1 MLKNTASQ
9 NIAFLL
15 IDASDGSALT
25 GATVSGYVTK
35 DGGSQAGA
43 AGTISEKANGVY
55 NYAPTQ
61 AETDADSISFL
72 FTATGA
78 IPVNLQVFTIDVAL
92 FKADVS
98 ALATAASIAALNNLS
113 SAQAQSAAAAA
124 LAAYDPPTKAE
135 LDAAVSGVTVTG
147 ISSAAIDS
155 ILDEPITEPAGVFT
169 WAGATLRNII
179 GWLGALNR
187 NKLTQ
192 TSSVQTLRNDADD
205 ASIAT
210 ADLSDDGTTATRG
223 EWE

>member
-1 MLKNTASQ
+1 MLKNTANQ
-9 NIAFLL
+9 YITFGLV
-15 IDASDGSALT
+15 DASDGSELT
-25 GATVSGYVTK
+25 GASPSIYITK
-35 DGGSQAGA
+35 DDGSQAAGA
-43 AGTISEKANGVY
+43 GSVTEKGNGQY
-55 NYAPTQ
+55 HYAFTQ
-61 AETDADSISFL
+61 AETNADMVGFL
-72 FTATGA
+72 ATATGA
-78 IPVNLQVFTIDVAL
+78 VMVPMTIYPLDVDL

-98 ALATAASIAALNNLS
+98 ALATAASITNLNNLS

-124 LAAYDPPTKAE
+124 LVAYDPPTKAE
-135 LDAAVSGVTVTG
+135 LDAAAADVTVTG

-192 TSSVQTLRNDADD
+192 TSSVQTLRNDADN

-210 ADLSDDGTTATRG
+210 ADLSDDGTTSTRA